1 MYSRCHRFLL
11 TMISILGSRK
21 QKEFI
26 RSRLLQNYD
35 GLSKNIHIW
44 IHASS
49 VGEVNLLEQ
58 FLQTCLENFEG
69 DILLTIFTDT
79 GRETALQKYGKEE
92 RVHILYFPLDDKTS
106 IQKILD
112 KISLQN
118 LYLIETE
125 LWPNLITF
133 CHQRAR
139 VVVVNGRISG
149 KSFRRYQKIKFLL
162 KAVLQKIESF
172 YVQTEEDKKRYISL
186 GAKKEDCYTVGN
198 LKFDISMPSYSEE
211 EREEYRREFCLQA
224 HRVWVAGSTRTGE
237 YDILLDA
244 FQKLK
249 NYRLVLVPRHLERVP
264 EVEILLQERKI
275 SYQKYSDFKREQEFS
290 VLLVDR
296 MGVLRKLYSIA
307 DVTFVGATLV
317 DIGGH
322 SLLEPLSYE
331 KTPIFGPY
339 TQNVKEI
346 AKTVLERGIGYQVR
360 NSEEIV
366 EAIDKIE
373 KQSQSIREE
382 VRNFLQ
388 ENKEVGKKIL
398 EREAQWNIKKK
409 K

>member
-35 GLSKNIHIW
+35 ALSKNIHIW

-69 DILLTIFTDT
+69 DILLTVFTDT

-133 CHQRAR
+133 CHQEAR

-198 LKFDISMPSYSEE
+198 LKFDIPMPSYSEE
-211 EREEYRREFCLQA
+211 EQEAYRREFCLQA

-264 EVEILLQERKI
+264 EVEILLQQRKI
-275 SYQKYSDFKREQEFS
+275 SYQKYSDFKREEEFS

-307 DVTFVGATLV
+307 DVSFVGATFV

-346 AKTVLERGIGYQVR
+346 AETVLERGIGYQVR